1 MPVLRIK
8 VHDRKDALLA
18 EVYEEFTDK
27 STVLDLMQQ
36 ILKSDKFKK
45 RNMDINRMRLTLND
59 SKGIALSD
67 KRALLITALN
77 AAKVNLDEPIK
88 LIFKDLGMQIS
99 WKLVFL
105 VEYFGPILVSCLFM
119 FFQKQIY
126 GEVRE
131 YNF

>member
-27 STVLDLMQQ
+27 STVLDLMKQ

-119 FFQKQIY
+119 LFQKQIY